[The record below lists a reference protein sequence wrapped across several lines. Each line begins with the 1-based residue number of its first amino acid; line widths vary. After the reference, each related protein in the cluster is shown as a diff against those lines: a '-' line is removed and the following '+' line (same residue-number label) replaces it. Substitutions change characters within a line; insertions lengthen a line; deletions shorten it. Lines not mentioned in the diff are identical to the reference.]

1 MQSNSVC
8 NYTSDSHARRTAK
21 QESDLLLTRM
31 ITNRVGRN
39 NENEWRELS
48 NHTGMTLKMSA
59 YIFQLQA
66 WLARYHINN
75 GNRTKWSPIRSAN
88 IGVTKKADDL

>member
-1 MQSNSVC
+1 M
-8 NYTSDSHARRTAK
+8 K

-31 ITNRVGRN
+31 ITDRVGRN

-48 NHTGMTLKMSA
+48 NHTGMTLKMSV

-66 WLARYHINN
+66 WLARYLINN
-75 GNRTKWSPIRSAN
+75 GNRTKWSPIRFA
-88 IGVTKKADDL
+88 GVTKKADDH